1 METNIKEIIYE
12 YGKNKNKLKKFK
24 SYINQ
29 VTEYEDYII
38 KEYKDRK
45 KAENEL
51 MWLKKL
57 NALDYDVPK
66 IIDIYNNIIV
76 MEKIEGQT
84 INDDNAKEHLYNI
97 GQLMANLH
105 KIPIEI
111 DIDYKKILKIGYNEL
126 KNSVK
131 DIMENHI
138 YETVTKFIESELVK
152 IEISEISIIHK
163 DIRPENIIY
172 SKGKYYLLD
181 LELMEI
187 GDIDYDFIRI
197 LNLLNEKQIYQYE
210 DFKNLMDGYKSIK
223 NVNLK
228 KEKWQLYNKLYA
240 FRLYSRML
248 TGKINR
254 DSKYEEYLK
263 NILISKHDRVTEW
276 IKKYNMNK

>member
-12 YGKNKNKLKKFK
+12 YEKNKNKLKKYK

-45 KAENEL
+45 KAETEL

-57 NALDYDVPK
+57 KDLDYSVPK

-105 KIPIEI
+105 KSPIEI
-111 DIDYKKILKIGYNEL
+111 DIDYKKILKIGYNKL
-126 KNSVK
+126 KKSVK

-138 YETVTKFIESELVK
+138 YETVTKFIESELEK

-248 TGKINR
+248 IGKINR

>member
-105 KIPIEI
+105 KSPIEI
-111 DIDYKKILKIGYNEL
+111 DIDYKRILKIGYNEL
-126 KNSVK
+126 KN
-131 DIMENHI
+131 
-138 YETVTKFIESELVK
+138 L
-152 IEISEISIIHK
+152 
-163 DIRPENIIY
+163 
-172 SKGKYYLLD
+172 
-181 LELMEI
+181 
-187 GDIDYDFIRI
+187 
-197 LNLLNEKQIYQYE
+197 
-210 DFKNLMDGYKSIK
+210 
-223 NVNLK
+223 
-228 KEKWQLYNKLYA
+228 
-240 FRLYSRML
+240 
-248 TGKINR
+248 
-254 DSKYEEYLK
+254 
-263 NILISKHDRVTEW
+263 
-276 IKKYNMNK
+276 

>member
-1 METNIKEIIYE
+1 METNIIVIIYE
-12 YGKNKNKLKKFK
+12 YENNKNKLKKYK

-45 KAENEL
+45 KAEIEL

-138 YETVTKFIESELVK
+138 YETVTKFIESELEK

-248 TGKINR
+248 IGKINR

>member
-1 METNIKEIIYE
+1 METNIKQIIYE
-12 YGKNKNKLKKFK
+12 YEKNKNKLKKYK

-51 MWLKKL
+51 MWLKRL

-105 KIPIEI
+105 KSPIEI

-138 YETVTKFIESELVK
+138 YETVTKFIESELEK

-223 NVNLK
+223 NVNFK

-248 TGKINR
+248 IGKINR

-263 NILISKHDRVTEW
+263 NILISKYDRVTEW
-276 IKKYNMNK
+276 IKKYNINK

>member
-12 YGKNKNKLKKFK
+12 YQKNKKKLKKYK

-57 NALDYDVPK
+57 KDLDYSVPK

-105 KIPIEI
+105 KSPIEI

-126 KNSVK
+126 KNSVR
-131 DIMENHI
+131 DIMENDI
-138 YETVTKFIESELVK
+138 YETVTKFIESELGK
-152 IEISEISIIHK
+152 IEISEISVIHK

-210 DFKNLMDGYKSIK
+210 DFKNLMDGYKSKK

-248 TGKINR
+248 IGKINR

-276 IKKYNMNK
+276 IKKYNINK

>member
-12 YGKNKNKLKKFK
+12 YEKNKNKLKKYK

-57 NALDYDVPK
+57 NDLDYDVPK

-84 INDDNAKEHLYNI
+84 IKDDNAKEHLYNI
-97 GQLMANLH
+97 GQLIANLH

-111 DIDYKKILKIGYNEL
+111 DIDYKEILKIRYNEL
-126 KNSVK
+126 KDSVK

-138 YETVTKFIESELVK
+138 YELATKFIESELEK
-152 IEISEISIIHK
+152 IIISEISIIHK

-223 NVNLK
+223 NVNIK
-228 KEKWQLYNKLYA
+228 KEKWHLYNKLYA

-276 IKKYNMNK
+276 IKKYNMDK

>member
-12 YGKNKNKLKKFK
+12 YEKNKNKLKKYK

-51 MWLKKL
+51 MWLKRL

-105 KIPIEI
+105 KSPIEI

-126 KNSVK
+126 KKSVK

-138 YETVTKFIESELVK
+138 YETVTKFIESELEK

-228 KEKWQLYNKLYA
+228 KKSGNYIIN
-240 FRLYSRML
+240 FML
-248 TGKINR
+248 L
-254 DSKYEEYLK
+254 DC
-263 NILISKHDRVTEW
+263 ILEC
-276 IKKYNMNK
+276 

>member
-12 YGKNKNKLKKFK
+12 YQKNKNKLKKYK

-105 KIPIEI
+105 KSPIEI

-138 YETVTKFIESELVK
+138 YETVTKFIESELEK

-248 TGKINR
+248 IGKINR

>member
-12 YGKNKNKLKKFK
+12 YQKNKNKLKKYK

-138 YETVTKFIESELVK
+138 YETVTKFIESELEK

-263 NILISKHDRVTEW
+263 KILISKHDRVTEW

>member
-57 NALDYDVPK
+57 KDLDYSVPK

-105 KIPIEI
+105 KSPIEI

-126 KNSVK
+126 KKSVK

-138 YETVTKFIESELVK
+138 YETVTKFIESELEK

-248 TGKINR
+248 IGKINR

>member
-12 YGKNKNKLKKFK
+12 YENNKNKLKKYK

-45 KAENEL
+45 NAENEL

-57 NALDYDVPK
+57 NTLDYDVPK

-84 INDDNAKEHLYNI
+84 INDDNAKDHLYNI
-97 GQLMANLH
+97 GQLIAKLH
-105 KIPIEI
+105 KIQI
-111 DIDYKKILKIGYNEL
+111 DIDVDYKKILKIGYNEL
-126 KNSVK
+126 KKSVK

-138 YETVTKFIESELVK
+138 YETVTKFIESELEK

-240 FRLYSRML
+240 VRLYSRML
-248 TGKINR
+248 IGKINR

>member
-12 YGKNKNKLKKFK
+12 YENNKNKLKKYK

-45 KAENEL
+45 NAENEL

-57 NALDYDVPK
+57 NTLDYDVPK
-66 IIDIYNNIIV
+66 IIDIYNNVLV

-84 INDDNAKEHLYNI
+84 INDDNTKDHLYNI
-97 GQLMANLH
+97 GQLIAKLH
-105 KIPIEI
+105 KIQIDI

-138 YETVTKFIESELVK
+138 YETVTKFIESELAK

-248 TGKINR
+248 IGKINR
-254 DSKYEEYLK
+254 DSEYEEYLK

-276 IKKYNMNK
+276 IKKYNINK

>member
-1 METNIKEIIYE
+1 
-12 YGKNKNKLKKFK
+12 
-24 SYINQ
+24 
-29 VTEYEDYII
+29 
-38 KEYKDRK
+38 
-45 KAENEL
+45 
-51 MWLKKL
+51 
-57 NALDYDVPK
+57 
-66 IIDIYNNIIV
+66 

-105 KIPIEI
+105 KSPIEI

-138 YETVTKFIESELVK
+138 YETVTKFIESELEK

-248 TGKINR
+248 IGKLNR
-254 DSKYEEYLK
+254 DSNYEEYLK
-263 NILISKHDRVTEW
+263 KILISKHDRVTEW

>member
-12 YGKNKNKLKKFK
+12 YEKNKNKLKKYK

-57 NALDYDVPK
+57 NALDYDVPQ

-84 INDDNAKEHLYNI
+84 IKDDNAKKHLYNI
-97 GQLMANLH
+97 GQLIANLH

-111 DIDYKKILKIGYNEL
+111 DVDYKEILKIRYNEL
-126 KNSVK
+126 KDSVK

-138 YETVTKFIESELVK
+138 YETAIKFIESELEK
-152 IEISEISIIHK
+152 IKISEISIIHK

-223 NVNLK
+223 NVNIK

-276 IKKYNMNK
+276 IKKYNMDK

>member
-12 YGKNKNKLKKFK
+12 YENNKNKLKKYK

-57 NALDYDVPK
+57 NTLDYDVPK

-105 KIPIEI
+105 KSPIEI

-126 KNSVK
+126 KKSVK

-138 YETVTKFIESELVK
+138 YETVTKFIESELEK

-248 TGKINR
+248 IGKINR

-276 IKKYNMNK
+276 IKKYNINK

>member
-57 NALDYDVPK
+57 KDLDYSVPK

-105 KIPIEI
+105 KSPIEI

-126 KNSVK
+126 KKSVK

-138 YETVTKFIESELVK
+138 YETVTKFIESELEK

-223 NVNLK
+223 NVNFK

-263 NILISKHDRVTEW
+263 NILISKYDRVTEW

>member
-12 YGKNKNKLKKFK
+12 YEKNKNKFKKYK

-97 GQLMANLH
+97 GQLIANLH

-126 KNSVK
+126 KKSVK

-138 YETVTKFIESELVK
+138 YETVTKFIESELAK

-263 NILISKHDRVTEW
+263 NILISKYDRVTEW
-276 IKKYNMNK
+276 IKKYNINK

>member
-138 YETVTKFIESELVK
+138 YETVTKFIESELEK
-152 IEISEISIIHK
+152 IEISKISIIHK

-223 NVNLK
+223 NVNFK

>member
-12 YGKNKNKLKKFK
+12 YEKNKNKLKKYK

-51 MWLKKL
+51 MWLKRL

-105 KIPIEI
+105 KSPIEI
-111 DIDYKKILKIGYNEL
+111 DIDYKKIL
-126 KNSVK
+126 
-131 DIMENHI
+131 
-138 YETVTKFIESELVK
+138 
-152 IEISEISIIHK
+152 
-163 DIRPENIIY
+163 
-172 SKGKYYLLD
+172 
-181 LELMEI
+181 
-187 GDIDYDFIRI
+187 
-197 LNLLNEKQIYQYE
+197 
-210 DFKNLMDGYKSIK
+210 
-223 NVNLK
+223 
-228 KEKWQLYNKLYA
+228 
-240 FRLYSRML
+240 
-248 TGKINR
+248 
-254 DSKYEEYLK
+254 
-263 NILISKHDRVTEW
+263 
-276 IKKYNMNK
+276 